1 MGTQVL
7 AAIVRST
14 QCQCSA
20 VMSKARLFYNY
31 LRFSPSYAAGCAH
44 RTRASRKRLNLHG
57 KAVLACVKKYR
68 DVHQLAFDD
77 WVQGPGQVCLSAPT
91 VLPEFLTADGLNVG
105 HPSDIY
111 LRFPFGVN
119 GWTVKE
125 LMAAVSAMVPSMAR
139 NENSARLTPV
149 VEKNLWRDIY
159 LSYLIK
165 NYPEAELWRIGA
177 EAMLVERFI
186 GKVEPTGRRMNS
198 SQDHER
204 RLLVATV
211 LRHKAWAHNISEYAA
226 IDQFPCKDP
235 LPFEQQFLDLQG
247 VNLNANLAAHSQEES
262 LYARQQV
269 ILCTGSTG
277 RVSVEPSLKHQGVL
291 F

>member
-1 MGTQVL
+1 MKTQVL
-7 AAIVRST
+7 TAIVRST
-14 QCQCSA
+14 QCQWNA
-20 VMSKARLFYNY
+20 AMSKARLFYNY
-31 LRFSPSYAAGCAH
+31 LRFSPSYAAGCVH
-44 RTRASRKRLNLHG
+44 RTRVSRLKLNKHG
-57 KAVLACVKKYR
+57 RAVLACVGKYR
-68 DVHQLAFDD
+68 DVHQLAFED
-77 WVQGPGQVCLSAPT
+77 WVQGPGRVCLSEPT
-91 VLPEFLTADGLNVG
+91 SLPEFQNANALKVG

-111 LRFPFGVN
+111 LRFPFGLN
-119 GWTVKE
+119 GWTVKD
-125 LMAAVSAMVPSMAR
+125 LMAAVSAMVPSIAK
-139 NENSARLTPV
+139 NKNLTRLTPV

-198 SQDHER
+198 SQDYER

-226 IDQFPCKDP
+226 MDQFPCKDP
-235 LPFEQQFLDLQG
+235 LPLEQQFLDLNG

-277 RVSVEPSLKHQGVL
+277 RVSEEPSLKHQGVL